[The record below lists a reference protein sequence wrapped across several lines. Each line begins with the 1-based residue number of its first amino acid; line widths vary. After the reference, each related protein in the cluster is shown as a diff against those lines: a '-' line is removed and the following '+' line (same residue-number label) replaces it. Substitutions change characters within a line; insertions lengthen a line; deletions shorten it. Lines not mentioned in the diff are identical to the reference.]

1 MRKLILAALI
11 LFGLAGCENKKGAF
25 IEEIPSQNKA
35 PAAIAKLKKIIKER
49 GLTHF
54 ATIDHSENAKRVNM
68 ALKQNTVVLFENPLT
83 GTVLMQCNPTMGMD
97 LPLKMLFTTSYKGD
111 TTISY
116 TNPEYWSLKHN
127 IKDKNCLKL
136 INELTKGM
144 RDLAEEVAKK

>member
-1 MRKLILAALI
+1 MKKLILAALI

-25 IEEIPSQNKA
+25 IEEIPSQNDA
-35 PAAIAKLKKIIKER
+35 PAAIAKLKKILDER

-68 ALKQNTVVLFENPLT
+68 ALKQNTVVLFGNPLT
-83 GTVLMQCNPTMGMD
+83 GTVLMQCNPSMGMD
-97 LPLKMLFTTSYKGD
+97 LPLKMLFTTSYEGQ

-144 RDLAEEVAKK
+144 RDLAEEVAKR